1 MQTQVL
7 EKAMAVHHIMS
18 QRSERY
24 FAIEEGQL
32 RVLKRLSRRL
42 FTEQRMDGNEMRDT
56 AQSLEAIVRV
66 VQELEI
72 P

>member
-1 MQTQVL
+1 
-7 EKAMAVHHIMS
+7 MS
-18 QRSERY
+18 QKPERY

-56 AQSLEAIVRV
+56 AQALEAIVRV

>member
-1 MQTQVL
+1 
-7 EKAMAVHHIMS
+7 MS
-18 QRSERY
+18 QKPERY

-42 FTEQRMDGNEMRDT
+42 FTEQRMDGNEMRDA
-56 AQSLEAIVRV
+56 AQTLEAIVRV